1 MLCLVH
7 VLELEAKQR
16 VWHPAILGGVA
27 ARKQYLIGVKS
38 APADS
43 HTNGACHH
51 FWHAQQVV
59 YAAFCTCKPVS
70 CPASFQ
76 GAL

>member
-27 ARKQYLIGVKS
+27 ARKQHLIGVR
-38 APADS
+38 AHLLT
-43 HTNGACHH
+43 HTPMGLVIISGMRSRLPMQLFALASQS
-51 FWHAQQVV
+51 HAQ
-59 YAAFCTCKPVS
+59 
-70 CPASFQ
+70 
-76 GAL
+76 